1 MGAPHWIIVAILVG
15 EAILALASHGE
26 PVKVDLRVTCLR
38 SALIA
43 ALLAWG
49 GFWSA
54 PAQSQDIPREAQQYR
69 RDLTRNARMIWGL
82 DAPVSTFAAQIH
94 QESAWRPDAR
104 SPYAHGLAQFTPAT
118 ADWIGDLDPALAV
131 ADTGNPVWALRAL
144 VRYDAWLYAR
154 VPAPRALHA
163 GDAASRAGNAP
174 PCGRMALAL
183 RAYNGGLGWLRKEAA
198 TGRPCEAF
206 RSAANCRE
214 NLGYPQRILTRLE
227 PIYVRAG
234 WGLGSCV

>member
-1 MGAPHWIIVAILVG
+1 VGALSFFLLIACVIGIIVLCQREDVADWWPGVDRWLPISILTLGVLLTG
-15 EAILALASHGE
+15 ALPVPTLA
-26 PVKVDLRVTCLR
+26 
-38 SALIA
+38 
-43 ALLAWG
+43 
-49 GFWSA
+49 
-54 PAQSQDIPREAQQYR
+54 QDIPSAAQQYR

-82 DAPVSTFAAQIH
+82 DAPVATFAAQIH

-154 VPAPRALHA
+154 VPP
-163 GDAASRAGNAP
+163 SRNG
-174 PCGRMALAL
+174 CDRMALAL

-234 WGLGSCV
+234 WGLGSCA

>member
-1 MGAPHWIIVAILVG
+1 MKRAGLLLLTLV
-15 EAILALASHGE
+15 LA
-26 PVKVDLRVTCLR
+26 V
-38 SALIA
+38 
-43 ALLAWG
+43 
-49 GFWSA
+49 
-54 PAQSQDIPREAQQYR
+54 PAFAQIPREAQQYR

-82 DAPVSTFAAQIH
+82 DAPVATFAAQIH

-144 VRYDAWLYAR
+144 VRYDAWLYDRA
-154 VPAPRALHA
+154 PAPR
-163 GDAASRAGNAP
+163 NAP
-174 PCGRMALAL
+174 PCNRMALAL
-183 RAYNGGLGWLRKEAA
+183 RAYNGGLGWLRKEVA

-214 NLGYPQRILTRLE
+214 NLAYPQRILTRLE

-234 WGLGSCV
+234 WGLGVCA